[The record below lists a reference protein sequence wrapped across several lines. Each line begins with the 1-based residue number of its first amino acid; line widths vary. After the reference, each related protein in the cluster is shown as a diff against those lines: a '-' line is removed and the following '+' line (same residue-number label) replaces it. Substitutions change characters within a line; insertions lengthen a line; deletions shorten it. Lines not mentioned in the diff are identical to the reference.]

1 MKIFGLIDLKSL
13 FIFDNYPDNFE
24 NSINAA
30 YKMCEDGVNGLAI
43 AGNFKDALKICDFL
57 KDKVDVPVT
66 VVVKTERQHEVTAK
80 YLMPPVFSKK
90 LLTRSIRTVFP
101 HNTDFLQRKMGDAI
115 IFFNNSLL
123 KIFHEEGEYI
133 PEIIAVIS
141 YRMAETGYEY
151 IITSE
156 PLSARAGLKL
166 FLKIPR

>member
-1 MKIFGLIDLKSL
+1 MKIFGLIDLRSL
-13 FIFDNYPDNFE
+13 FIFNSYSDNFE

-43 AGNFKDALKICDFL
+43 IGNFKDALKIYNFL

-66 VVVKTERQHEVTAK
+66 VVVKTDRQRKVAIK
-80 YLMPPVFSKK
+80 FLMSPIFSKK
-90 LLTRSIRTVFP
+90 LLPHSVKAVFP
-101 HNTDFLQRKMGDAI
+101 GNANFLKRKMGDAI
-115 IFFNNSLL
+115 VFFNNSLL
-123 KIFHEEGEYI
+123 KIFHEEGDYI

-141 YRMAETGYEY
+141 YRMAEIGYEY

-166 FLKIPR
+166 FFKSR